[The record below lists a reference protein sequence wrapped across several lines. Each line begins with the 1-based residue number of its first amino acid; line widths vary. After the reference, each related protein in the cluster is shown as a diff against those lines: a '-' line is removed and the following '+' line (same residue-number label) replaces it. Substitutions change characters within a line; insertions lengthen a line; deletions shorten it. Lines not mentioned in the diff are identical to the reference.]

1 MLQLAM
7 REAARHRDP
16 KDSIVDALR
25 VADQLQVEVDLAFS
39 YAWGGMKLLVK
50 PGQDLAELLELF
62 DADVARLR
70 GYYMRGSMSHVVPL
84 RPSATAAVLREKLGL
99 PDGG

>member
-1 MLQLAM
+1 MLQLSM
-7 REAARHRDP
+7 IGTGLGCDP

-25 VADQLQVEVDLAFS
+25 VADQLQVEVVLSFA
-39 YAWGGMKLLVK
+39 YPWMGMRLVIAPAQSLDKLLAV
-50 PGQDLAELLELF
+50 F
-62 DADVARLR
+62 DAEVSERREA
-70 GYYMRGSMSHVVPL
+70 YMRGSTSHVTPL